1 MSVSSPVAD
10 QGWLEKLRH
19 SVFDPG
25 AKPEAAPAQPGG
37 EQEQNANAEHVEEL
51 NFYREWFDRAAE
63 VCEEAARGNLEARF
77 LHAQQVGELARLP
90 DAINHLLDMTDA
102 FLRESGAALDHACNG
117 KFFRRVLLKGILG
130 SFHSGSAKIN
140 AATDRLA
147 EDAAALSGLNSRRLE
162 LADQFDGTVKRVVSQ
177 LVSSAARMSSTAEGL
192 AKTVG
197 HARSEEAMQAEAE
210 GDASAQELHRVVAGS
225 THAAER
231 IGRVV
236 ELISDI
242 ADRTNLLALNATI
255 EAARAGDAGR
265 GFAVVAAEVQ
275 KLAQQTADSTREIS
289 KEISAVRTAA
299 EVTAQLVDWL
309 GKSIGAMQDVSSE
322 LSNQAGELTNS
333 VDGFLQIIRS

>member
-1 MSVSSPVAD
+1 MSFSSPVAD

-147 EDAAALSGLNSRRLE
+147 EDAAA
-162 LADQFDGTVKRVVSQ
+162 
-177 LVSSAARMSSTAEGL
+177 RMSSTAEGL

-210 GDASAQELHRVVAGS
+210 GDASAQELHRVVAGL
-225 THAAER
+225 THASER
-231 IGRVV
+231 IGGVV

-289 KEISAVRTAA
+289 KEISAVRTAT
-299 EVTAQLVDWL
+299 EVTAQLVDSL